1 MDRHGWEPEPEVPG
15 GPLIAL
21 RRGRGSIT
29 LEPGGQLELS
39 GAPLPDSHAVAAEMQ
54 GHLAEIRDISQEL
67 GVKWLGLGF
76 HPFARQEDLDWVPK
90 GRYGIMQ
97 VYLPSRGAYG
107 LDMMRR
113 TCTVQ
118 ANYDFSSEQDAM
130 RKLSVALRL
139 APLTTAM
146 FANSPFR
153 EGAPWGG
160 LSYRAQVWLDVDNT
174 RAGLVPAAWADGA
187 RYTDYIEWALDAPMF
202 LLKRQGRVIENTG
215 QSFRSFL
222 RHGFS
227 GHRAM
232 LGDWETHLNTLFP
245 EVRLKRTIEIR
256 GADSQSL
263 ALTAALPAL
272 WTGILYDEQAL
283 AEAHDLAAGFTF
295 EELSAL
301 RVHIPRLGLRAP
313 FREATLVPLAER
325 LVEIASGGLARRARL
340 DRSGRDERIHLARL
354 QQLIE
359 HGQTP
364 ADALLAGLAE
374 AGGFIPAVIERA
386 RL

>member
-1 MDRHGWEPEPEVPG
+1 
-15 GPLIAL
+15 
-21 RRGRGSIT
+21 
-29 LEPGGQLELS
+29 
-39 GAPLPDSHAVAAEMQ
+39 
-54 GHLAEIRDISQEL
+54 
-67 GVKWLGLGF
+67 
-76 HPFARQEDLDWVPK
+76 
-90 GRYGIMQ
+90 
-97 VYLPSRGAYG
+97 
-107 LDMMRR
+107 MMRR

-118 ANYDFSSEQDAM
+118 ANYDFSSEADAL

-146 FANSPFR
+146 FANSPFK

-174 RAGLVPAAWADGA
+174 RAGLVPAAWAEGA
-187 RYTDYIEWALDAPMF
+187 HYTDYIEWALDAPMF
-202 LLKRQGRVIENTG
+202 LLKRQGRVLENTG

-227 GHRAM
+227 GHRAT

-272 WTGILYDEQAL
+272 WTGILYDTQAL

-301 RVHIPRLGLRAP
+301 RAHIPRLGLRAP
-313 FREATLVPLAER
+313 FRGRTLLPLAER
-325 LVEIASGGLARRARL
+325 LVEIAAGGLGRRARL
-340 DRSGRDERIHLARL
+340 DRAGRDEKIHLLRL

-374 AGGFIPAVIERA
+374 AGEFTPAVIERA